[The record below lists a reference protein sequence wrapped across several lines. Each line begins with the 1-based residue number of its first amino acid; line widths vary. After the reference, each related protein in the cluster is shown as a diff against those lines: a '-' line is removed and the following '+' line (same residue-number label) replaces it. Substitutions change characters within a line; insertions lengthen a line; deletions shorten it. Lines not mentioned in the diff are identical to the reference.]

1 MDHEALRELQDALR
15 TIESVTDGVDL
26 DAPPGARGN
35 EPDRCAWHPEA
46 HEVHE
51 RINAVTQGTSESTTR
66 TQLNLNEL
74 VATKNNE
81 DVIVGLDAFAG
92 NLCGIEEIHD
102 PDRLRDAIGRGY
114 GLERKDVNTLCDGPN
129 WVGDARAWIS
139 PDQAIEAIF
148 NVRAGKSGNEMWEHL
163 NRDELCRCRDAE
175 PRKWYTDQRFHQLY
189 KREHAGAQ
197 EWPCQAREQEL
208 ENEAVREEHRIARGA
223 VIHPG
228 AVIGREVTIE
238 DGAWIEDGARVEPGT
253 VVASNAVVTS
263 KATPAHTPTN

>member
-15 TIESVTDGVDL
+15 TIESAGDGVDP
-26 DAPPGARGN
+26 DAPRGARGN
-35 EPDRCAWHPEA
+35 EPDGCSWDPPA

-51 RINAVTQGTSESTTR
+51 RINAVAQRTSESTTR
-66 TQLNLNEL
+66 TQLNLDEL
-74 VATKNNE
+74 MATKNDE

-102 PDRLRDAIGRGY
+102 RERLRDAICRGY
-114 GLERKDVNTLCDGPN
+114 GLERSDVDTLCDGPN

-139 PDQAIEAIF
+139 PEQTIEAIF
-148 NVRAGKSGNEMWEHL
+148 NVRTGKTGNEMWEHL
-163 NRDELCRCRDAE
+163 DRDELCRYRDAE

-197 EWPCQAREQEL
+197 ERPCHAREQEL
-208 ENEAVREEHRIARGA
+208 ENEAVREEHRIALSA

-228 AVIGREVTIE
+228 ALIGRQVTID

-253 VVASNAVVTS
+253 VVTRNAVVTS
-263 KATPAHTPTN
+263 KATPAHRPTH